1 MKDDFCC
8 LLNLF
13 HDFCRRHLRPN
24 FRKHRSTSKAGWKHL
39 ECNECNQLERNIK
52 REDDEVKRR
61 DLQNVLKKH
70 KNSAWDAKQKYY
82 NTRSKASKNLLKGD
96 ISMIIDAGG
105 GSGCSNIPR
114 FQSTEKSEPARHLML
129 KIKSTFIK
137 IHGIGSLLVVTN
149 PDIEKQGGNL
159 TVECILR
166 AMVFAMKQSNLN
178 KMRNLYIQLDNV
190 SSNKC
195 YSIISS
201 MVALAACGI
210 CKKIKINYL
219 VVGHTHEDIDGL
231 IGILTCIPNIN

>member
-1 MKDDFCC
+1 
-8 LLNLF
+8 
-13 HDFCRRHLRPN
+13 
-24 FRKHRSTSKAGWKHL
+24 
-39 ECNECNQLERNIK
+39 
-52 REDDEVKRR
+52 
-61 DLQNVLKKH
+61 
-70 KNSAWDAKQKYY
+70 
-82 NTRSKASKNLLKGD
+82 
-96 ISMIIDAGG
+96 MIIDAGG

-137 IHGIGSLLVVTN
+137 VHGIGSLLVVTL

-166 AMVFAMKQSNLN
+166 AMEFAMRQSNMI
-178 KMRNLYIQLDNV
+178 KIRNLYIQLDNV

-201 MVALAACGI
+201 MAAVVATGI

-219 VVGHTHEDIDGL
+219 IVGHTHEDIDGL
-231 IGILTCIPNIN
+231 IGNSLCISTIVLRNINQNFKQEMLFPN